1 MDSMALCHYLVQSQV
16 EFSIAHCNF
25 NLRGEESNADE
36 AFVRAFAENSNLKFH
51 HASFDTEVLA
61 KQNKTSIEEEARN
74 LRYNFFSKLTEE
86 CKIDAFLTAHHLDDQ
101 VETIL
106 MRIISGTGIQ
116 GIQGIPFFRK
126 PNYYRPLL
134 SMSRNQI
141 IQYIKLN
148 KIDFRED
155 SSNRELV
162 YKRNKIRHEILPKI
176 EELNPSYRDAFL
188 HISQVSNEINELLID
203 IFTDLKTGFQAD
215 QELDLKNYIDKKYLP
230 TMLQFILNEYSP
242 NKTEILQLAQK
253 ISTPELKKFQC
264 GSTWLEVK
272 RGIIRKISL

>member
-1 MDSMALCHYLVQSQV
+1 MLLADKIP
-16 EFSIAHCNF
+16 FSIAHCNF
-25 NLRGEESNADE
+25 SLRGEESDQDE
-36 AFVRAFAENSNLKFH
+36 NFVRAFAMKHQLPFYFKK
-51 HASFDTEVLA
+51 FDTTKLA
-61 KQNKTSIEEEARN
+61 KENKTSIEEEARN
-74 LRYNFFSKLTEE
+74 LRYDFFSQVTMEY
-86 CKIDAFLTAHHLDDQ
+86 KIDAFLTAHHLDDQ

-141 IQYIKLN
+141 TQYVSLN

-155 SSNRELV
+155 SSNRELM

-188 HISQVSNEINELLID
+188 HISHVSSEINELLVD
-203 IFTDLKTGFQAD
+203 VFADLKSDFQVD
-215 QELDLKNYIDKKYLP
+215 HKLDLKNYIDKKYLP
-230 TMLQFILNEYSP
+230 TLLQYVLNEYGP
-242 NKTEILQLAQK
+242 NKAEILQLAQK
-253 ISTPELKKFQC
+253 INTPELKKFQC
-264 GSTWLEVK
+264 GSIWLEVK
-272 RGIIRKISL
+272 RGFIHKIS